1 MPAGPRPHLS
11 VPCDGA
17 GRQKNGVEVV
27 AAGVAQACRG
37 VEAGECTRSHRWE
50 MTMPGVLR
58 PRNLPSSVTLSRGT
72 PTLRPASFLQD
83 TERAMRKLEDLFFH
97 LLRDVYHAEKQA
109 TRAMPKMAKAIEN
122 EELRQ
127 AMETHQEET
136 LAQVERLEQVFELL
150 GKKPRGQTCEAIQGL
165 VEEAKEVMEEVED
178 PNVLDAGILAAAQA
192 IEHYEIARYGTLRAW
207 AEELGMNDVA
217 KLLQQTLDEEKKTDK
232 LLSEIAVSRLNRE
245 AA

>member
-1 MPAGPRPHLS
+1 
-11 VPCDGA
+11 
-17 GRQKNGVEVV
+17 
-27 AAGVAQACRG
+27 
-37 VEAGECTRSHRWE
+37 
-50 MTMPGVLR
+50 
-58 PRNLPSSVTLSRGT
+58 
-72 PTLRPASFLQD
+72 
-83 TERAMRKLEDLFFH
+83 MRKLEDLFFH

-136 LAQVERLEQVFELL
+136 LGQVERLEQVFELL

-207 AEELGMNDVA
+207 AEELGMKDAA

>member
-1 MPAGPRPHLS
+1 
-11 VPCDGA
+11 
-17 GRQKNGVEVV
+17 
-27 AAGVAQACRG
+27 
-37 VEAGECTRSHRWE
+37 
-50 MTMPGVLR
+50 
-58 PRNLPSSVTLSRGT
+58 
-72 PTLRPASFLQD
+72 
-83 TERAMRKLEDLFFH
+83 MRKLEDLFFH

>member
-1 MPAGPRPHLS
+1 
-11 VPCDGA
+11 
-17 GRQKNGVEVV
+17 
-27 AAGVAQACRG
+27 
-37 VEAGECTRSHRWE
+37 
-50 MTMPGVLR
+50 
-58 PRNLPSSVTLSRGT
+58 
-72 PTLRPASFLQD
+72 
-83 TERAMRKLEDLFFH
+83 MRKLEDLFFH

-207 AEELGMNDVA
+207 AEELGMNDAA